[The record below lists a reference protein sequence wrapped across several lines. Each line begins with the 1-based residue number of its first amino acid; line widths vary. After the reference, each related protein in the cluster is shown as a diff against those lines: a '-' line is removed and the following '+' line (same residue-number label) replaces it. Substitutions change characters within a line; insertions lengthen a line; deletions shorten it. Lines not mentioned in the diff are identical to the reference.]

1 MIITRNCMIYC
12 SFLIENHAVQYKA
25 MMMNLAKPTRLQGY
39 KVTRLQDFKVTRSQG
54 DKVSKSQ
61 SHKVTSV
68 QYIITFL

>member
-39 KVTRLQDFKVTRSQG
+39 KVTRLQGYKISRSQG
-54 DKVSKSQ
+54 HKVIRSQ
-61 SHKVTSV
+61 SHKVTRSQV
-68 QYIITFL
+68 SSIL

>member
-68 QYIITFL
+68 QYIVTFL